1 MFSCS
6 LSDFFYY
13 SCFVQRGPL
22 IKPSAAEL
30 NANVVDGNDSTCIRS
45 SLVAALDTLDGKEAK
60 VGRLFVVLS
69 FSF

>member
-1 MFSCS
+1 M
-6 LSDFFYY
+6 
-13 SCFVQRGPL
+13 QRGPL